1 MDSPPLGIF
10 PEQVVLTEVLHI
22 ITMVHHA
29 QITIH
34 QPGGIDLRTAE
45 NKYLTHKA

>member
-34 QPGGIDLRTAE
+34 QPGVQISELL
-45 NKYLTHKA
+45 NKYLTYKA